1 VTPFGI
7 RLRELR
13 QEKGF
18 TLARLARRLGVTP
31 AYLSQLE
38 NGHKGQ
44 PSAVMVDQICAHFGL
59 IWDEAEDLK
68 AKARLSRIRV
78 VIDTSACGPEATRAA
93 NLMAEVLLR
102 IDEDEARLMAEWLEE
117 RQKKL

>member
-1 VTPFGI
+1 MTPFGI
-7 RLRELR
+7 RLRQLR

-18 TLARLARRLGVTP
+18 TLSGLARSLGVST
-31 AYLSQLE
+31 AYISQLE

-44 PSAVMVDQICAHFGL
+44 PSAVMVDQICAIFGL
-59 IWDEAEDLK
+59 IWDDAEALK
-68 AKARLSRIRV
+68 AKARQSRVRV
-78 VIDTSACGPEATRAA
+78 VIDTSDCGPEATRAA
-93 NLMAEVLLR
+93 NLMAEVLPR